1 VRPEFGHLVS
11 DKEVTTML
19 TEELIFALQVY
30 IEEHQ
35 KRQDLLL
42 AKTVGSVCEKAP
54 HPELDQYVID
64 KRKPTFNQILFGF
77 IEQKSLDDVEL
88 YKKAGLDRRHFSK
101 IRTNPDY
108 RPRKNTVIALAMA
121 LELDKRET
129 DHLLTASGYSLSESD
144 TFDLVIQFCLEQK
157 IYDLDTINQ
166 ALNYFRL
173 KPLAGVCE

>member
-1 VRPEFGHLVS
+1 
-11 DKEVTTML
+11 ML
-19 TEELIFALQVY
+19 TEEQIFALQVY
-30 IEEHQ
+30 IARHQ
-35 KRQDLLL
+35 KWQDLLL
-42 AKTVGSVCEKAP
+42 AERVRSVCENAP

-64 KRKPTFNQILFGF
+64 KRKPTFNQILFGI
-77 IEQKSLDDVEL
+77 IEQKGLDDVEL

-121 LELDKRET
+121 LELDKRGT
-129 DHLLTASGYSLSESD
+129 DHLLMAAGYSLSESD

-166 ALNYFRL
+166 ALYYFRL